1 MNEGGNMPPFSE
13 RRVEMSYYMTHPI
26 VPSILPTKFPLTAVS
41 AELGIYILLLLAA
54 VGMSVLVGWILTKVM
69 QGKGLKCSLPV
80 TLILSGTLSLLA
92 VLRFGFTLTTVQ
104 GILLSFVL
112 LYASCSD
119 LTDHTM
125 DDFLWVMVAM
135 LGLCS
140 IGTAGLPS
148 MLIGAV
154 MVFVP
159 QMLSALLCKNPIGG
173 ADIKLTTALAFLLG
187 WQKGLAVLIVGM
199 LLAVI
204 TMLVAQKVKKS
215 KKKQPFA
222 LIPFLSVAAMAIFL
236 V

>member
-1 MNEGGNMPPFSE
+1 
-13 RRVEMSYYMTHPI
+13 MSYYMTHPI

>member
-1 MNEGGNMPPFSE
+1 
-13 RRVEMSYYMTHPI
+13 MSDFMTHPI
-26 VPSILPTKFPLTAVS
+26 VPSILPARLPLTSVS
-41 AELGIYILLLLAA
+41 AEVGLYILLLLAT
-54 VGMSVLVGWILTKVM
+54 VGLSVLIGWILTKVM
-69 QGKGLKCSLPV
+69 QGKGFKCSLPV
-80 TLILSGTLSLLA
+80 TLVISGTLSLLT
-92 VLRFGFTLTTVQ
+92 VLRFGFTLTAVQ

-135 LGLCS
+135 LGFCS
-140 IGTAGLPS
+140 IGTVGLPS

-204 TMLVAQKVKKS
+204 TMFVAQKVKKS

>member
-1 MNEGGNMPPFSE
+1 MNNY
-13 RRVEMSYYMTHPI
+13 VTHPI
-26 VPSILPTKFPLTAVS
+26 VPSILLTRFSPTSVS
-41 AELGIYILLLLAA
+41 AELGVYILLLLAT
-54 VGMSVLVGWILTKVM
+54 VGLSVLVGWILNKVM
-69 QGKGLKCSLPV
+69 KGKGFKCNLPV
-80 TLILSGTLSLLA
+80 TLALSGTLSLLT

-104 GILLSFVL
+104 GILLTFVL

-140 IGTAGLPS
+140 VGTVGLPS

-159 QMLSALLCKNPIGG
+159 QLLSALLCKTPIGG
-173 ADIKLTTALAFLLG
+173 ADIKLTTALAFLFG
-187 WQKGLAVLIVGM
+187 WQKGLAVLIAGM
-199 LLAVI
+199 LLAVVS
-204 TMLVAQKVKKS
+204 MLIVQKVKKS

-222 LIPFLSVAAMAIFL
+222 LIPFLSVAAMVIFL
-236 V
+236 I

>member
-1 MNEGGNMPPFSE
+1 MKGSRMLPFSE
-13 RRVEMSYYMTHPI
+13 RRTELNYYMTHPV
-26 VPSILPTKFPLTAVS
+26 VPSILPTRVPMTSISV
-41 AELGIYILLLLAA
+41 EVGVYILLLLAT
-54 VGMSVLVGWILTKVM
+54 VGLSVLIAWIMTKVIRE
-69 QGKGLKCSLPV
+69 KKFKCSMPIS
-80 TLILSGTLSLLA
+80 LILSGTLSLVT
-92 VLRFGFTLTTVQ
+92 VLRFGFTLTAVQ

-140 IGTAGLPS
+140 VGTVGLPS
-148 MLIGAV
+148 MLIGAG

-159 QMLSALLCKNPIGG
+159 QLLSALLCKNPIGG

-199 LLAVI
+199 LLAVV
-204 TMLVAQKVKKS
+204 TMLVVQKIRKS

-236 V
+236 I

>member
-13 RRVEMSYYMTHPI
+13 RKYEMNHYLIHPVI
-26 VPSILPTKFPLTAVS
+26 PPVLPTRLPFTSVS
-41 AELGIYILLLLAA
+41 ADLGFFVLLLLAA

-69 QGKGLKCSLPV
+69 QGKRFKCSLPV
-80 TLILSGTLSLLA
+80 TLVLSGTLSLLT
-92 VLRFGFTLTTVQ
+92 VLRFGFTLATVQ
-104 GILLSFVL
+104 GILLGFVL

-140 IGTAGLPS
+140 VGTVGLPS

-222 LIPFLSVAAMAIFL
+222 LIPFLSVAAMVIFL
-236 V
+236 I